1 MLQEKRLERE
11 NRMSRKAKI
20 EFFLGLGVFIASLA
34 VYLRTMTPKL
44 GWIDCG
50 ELTVVCATLGVA
62 HPTGYPLYTLLGRL
76 FALLPLGEVCQRVSL
91 LSGFFAAL
99 GAVLAFLAVA
109 RANPPSPERLAGG
122 VAAGLLLAFS
132 ATYWSQAVDQEVYS
146 LTACLIALVIYAV
159 FRWADRPSQRGLA
172 FLAFL
177 GGLAL
182 GNHLTAM
189 WTGVAAL
196 LFVLWTGRKAVL
208 NKGLWIYL
216 VLFALGLSL
225 YLSLVLRA
233 GCNPLLSWGDVR
245 TLRHLLWHLSAKQYR
260 VWMFASDTA
269 TLSANAGRFLSLW
282 IAQVTPWAFGLGAL
296 GAIALLWRSRSRLGF
311 LALVFAIHTFFA
323 LNYSI
328 PDIDSYFIPAFLVWA
343 LLCGEGVAW
352 LLGLLGRKAKSRGLV
367 RAARLVL
374 PLVFLAPLS
383 ANWKENDLSRNY
395 LPYDFG
401 QNALASAEPGAL
413 VLTINWDLYSPIL
426 YIQNIE
432 GTRRDVVMVDK
443 ELLRRSWYFKALG
456 EQHPWLLQGSR
467 EEVRSYLAL
476 LDEFEAGTLKDNTE
490 IQRRFIALI
499 NRFIHL
505 GLAEGRPVY
514 LAYNQAMD
522 QTDFPGTAPDLAK
535 IPCGLLYRLLPGD
548 SLVESRPA
556 FELRGVFDPGIY
568 KDERT
573 RVNLSHYPKMGFE
586 RAMFLAT
593 HRRYAEAGD
602 ILKGL
607 LSWPINRV
615 TVLRTLGG
623 CELETGN
630 LDEAQS
636 AFEEMLRED
645 PLDPVAKSG
654 LEEILRRRQAAPGA
668 AK

>member
-1 MLQEKRLERE
+1 
-11 NRMSRKAKI
+11 
-20 EFFLGLGVFIASLA
+20 
-34 VYLRTMTPKL
+34 MTPKL

-91 LSGFFAAL
+91 LSALFAAL
-99 GAVLAFLAVA
+99 GAVLAFLVVA
-109 RANPPSPERLAGG
+109 KVNPPSPERLAGG

-132 ATYWSQAVDQEVYS
+132 STYWSQAVDQEVYS
-146 LTACLIALVIYAV
+146 LTACLIALLIYAV

-182 GNHLTAM
+182 GNHLTIL

-196 LFVLWTGRKAVL
+196 VFVFWTCRKAVL
-208 NKGLWIYL
+208 NKGFWVYL
-216 VLFALGLSL
+216 ILFALGLSQ

-233 GCNPLLSWGDVR
+233 GRNPLLSWGDVS

-260 VWMFASDTA
+260 VWMFASDAA
-269 TLSANAGRFLSLW
+269 TLSANAGKFLSLW
-282 IAQVTPWAFGLGAL
+282 LAQVTPWVFGLGVL
-296 GAIALLWRSRSRLGF
+296 GVIALLRQSPSRLGF

-352 LLGLLGRKAKSRGLV
+352 LLGLLVRKAKSRGLV
-367 RAARLVL
+367 RAACLVL
-374 PLVFLAPLS
+374 PLVFLVPLS
-383 ANWKENDLSRNY
+383 AHWKENDLSRNY

-401 QNALASAEPGAL
+401 ENVLASAEPGAL
-413 VLTINWDLYSPIL
+413 VLTINWDMYSPIL

-443 ELLRRSWYFKALG
+443 ELLRRSWYFKYLG
-456 EQHPWLLQGSR
+456 ERHPWLLQGSSL
-467 EEVRSYLAL
+467 EVRSYLAL
-476 LDEFEAGTLKDNTE
+476 LDEFEAGTLKDNNE

-505 GLAEGRPVY
+505 GLADGRPVY

-535 IPCGLLYRLLPGD
+535 VPCGLLYRVFPGD
-548 SLVESRPA
+548 SVFPSNPA
-556 FELRGVFDPGIY
+556 YELRGVFEPGIG
-568 KDERT
+568 KDDRT
-573 RVNLSHYPKMGFE
+573 AVNLMNYPRMAYE
-586 RAMFLAT
+586 RGMFLAA
-593 HRRYAEAGD
+593 HGRYAEAVD

-607 LSWPINRV
+607 LSWPINRAM
-615 TVLRTLGG
+615 VLKAMGG
-623 CELETGN
+623 CELAMGE

-636 AFEEMLRED
+636 AFEEMIRED

-654 LEEILRRRQAAPGA
+654 LEEIRRRRHAAPGGG
-668 AK
+668 K

>member
-1 MLQEKRLERE
+1 
-11 NRMSRKAKI
+11 
-20 EFFLGLGVFIASLA
+20 
-34 VYLRTMTPKL
+34 
-44 GWIDCG
+44 
-50 ELTVVCATLGVA
+50 
-62 HPTGYPLYTLLGRL
+62 
-76 FALLPLGEVCQRVSL
+76 L
-91 LSGFFAAL
+91 LSALFAAL
-99 GAVLAFLAVA
+99 GSWLAFLIVA
-109 RANPPSPERLAGG
+109 RGNPPSPERLAGG

-146 LTACLIALVIYAV
+146 LTACLIALLIYSA
-159 FRWADRPSQRGLA
+159 FRWADRPSKRGLA

-182 GNHLTAM
+182 GNHLTVM

-196 LFVLWTGRKAVL
+196 LFVLWTSRKTLL
-208 NKGLWIYL
+208 NKDLWVYL

-225 YLSLVLRA
+225 YLSLILCA
-233 GCNPLLSWGDVR
+233 GRNPLLSWGDVR
-245 TLRHLLWHLSAKQYR
+245 TLKHLLWHLSAKQYR

-282 IAQVTPWAFGLGAL
+282 LSQVTPWAFGLGAL
-296 GAIALLWRSRSRLGF
+296 GALALLRQNRSRLGL

-352 LLGLLGRKAKSRGLV
+352 LLGLLARKAHFPGLI

-374 PLVFLAPLS
+374 PLIFLVPLF
-383 ANWKENDLSRNY
+383 ANWKRNDLSRNY

-413 VLTINWDLYSPIL
+413 VLTVNWDMYSPIL
-426 YIQNIE
+426 YLQNIE

-443 ELLRRSWYFKALG
+443 ELLRRSWYFKYLG
-456 EQHPWLLQGSR
+456 ERHPWLIEGSR
-467 EEVRSYLAL
+467 REVESYLAL
-476 LDEFEAGTLKDNTE
+476 LDEFEAGTLKDNNE
-490 IQRRFIALI
+490 IQLRFITLI

-505 GLAEGRPVY
+505 GLETGHPVY

-522 QTDFPGTAPDLAK
+522 QTDYPGTAPDLAR
-535 IPCGLLYRLLPGD
+535 IPCGLLYRLLPVD
-548 SLVESRPA
+548 SLVEFRPS
-556 FELRGVFDPGIY
+556 FELRGIFDPGVY
-568 KDERT
+568 KDDRT
-573 RVNLSHYPKMGFE
+573 WVNLMNYPRMSFE
-586 RAMFLAT
+586 RAVFLAT
-593 HRRYAEAGD
+593 RRRYAEAGD
-602 ILKGL
+602 ILRGL
-607 LSWPINRV
+607 LSWPVNRA
-615 TVLRTLGG
+615 TVLRALGG
-623 CELETGN
+623 CELEVGN
-630 LDEAQS
+630 LDGAQG

-654 LEEILRRRQAAPGA
+654 LEEIRRRRQAAPGA